1 MKQNNRWKESNLTQ
15 ACQGGG
21 GKCRIKGAWLSLQVQ
36 PDPAFEGDTLTLRC
50 WGRRNA
56 ALSQVRFYRDGKFLR
71 LSKDNQPLS
80 MQTATVN
87 SSGRYSCTGQV
98 TYIPYVGRRTSR
110 TVMAQVQGHGAGPGM
125 CRSSDLT
132 SDSRGLAVQHSPPE
146 PRAASS
152 QSRPASCAEG
162 QRSARQLLFSFHT
175 EGHTLQDWGLHPEL
189 CIPAAEEGDSG
200 LYWCAV
206 ALGGGWVQKQ
216 RPQLE
221 PGAVSFLFPAMS
233 EQDAGNYACEAENSV
248 SKETS
253 KPETLSVEGPRVLSA
268 PTSINWLVPWRPAS
282 LLGMTVITAALLGYF
297 RPWRKTGPLPPWN
310 LPPAPGGE
318 EHPLYVNVHCQ
329 NENDEGVIY
338 SVVRTIP
345 KESEAR
351 PAQSA
356 RREKDIS
363 VISAEVRRPQL
374 SEVPAKGLNRGSRT
388 QQDPIG
394 DCEEVLC

>member
-1 MKQNNRWKESNLTQ
+1 
-15 ACQGGG
+15 
-21 GKCRIKGAWLSLQVQ
+21 
-36 PDPAFEGDTLTLRC
+36 
-50 WGRRNA
+50 
-56 ALSQVRFYRDGKFLR
+56 
-71 LSKDNQPLS
+71 
-80 MQTATVN
+80 
-87 SSGRYSCTGQV
+87 
-98 TYIPYVGRRTSR
+98 
-110 TVMAQVQGHGAGPGM
+110 
-125 CRSSDLT
+125 
-132 SDSRGLAVQHSPPE
+132 
-146 PRAASS
+146 
-152 QSRPASCAEG
+152 
-162 QRSARQLLFSFHT
+162 
-175 EGHTLQDWGLHPEL
+175 
-189 CIPAAEEGDSG
+189 
-200 LYWCAV
+200 
-206 ALGGGWVQKQ
+206 
-216 RPQLE
+216 
-221 PGAVSFLFPAMS
+221 MS

-282 LLGMTVITAALLGYF
+282 LLGMMVIAAALLGYF
-297 RPWRKTGPLPPWN
+297 RPWRKTGPLPPRN

-318 EHPLYVNVHCQ
+318 EHPLYVNAAFLLSVHCQ